1 VAWAHVVRPDA
12 WMLTDMQ
19 RDFVHVRVQAGR
31 AALIE
36 QLAWRGFVHCVML
49 NCHVYIRQRGGKDA

>member
-1 VAWAHVVRPDA
+1 MAWAHVVRQDA
-12 WMLTDMQ
+12 RMLSDMQ
-19 RDFVHVRVQAGR
+19 RDFVHVGVQAGR

-36 QLAWRGFVHCVML
+36 QLTWRGFVHSVML